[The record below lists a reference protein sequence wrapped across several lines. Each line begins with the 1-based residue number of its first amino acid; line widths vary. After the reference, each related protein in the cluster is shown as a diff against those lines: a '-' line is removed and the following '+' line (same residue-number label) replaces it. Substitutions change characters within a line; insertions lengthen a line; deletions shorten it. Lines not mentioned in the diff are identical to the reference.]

1 MQTCIFLTHSLLTKT
16 CFLLIQSLMMTL
28 SLYLPHP
35 YLGLLPC
42 SIVSLSLWC
51 REQLQTVLA
60 ASPLNQAQDPVK
72 RTTKIQL
79 QVKKKALLHL
89 YCWIFK
95 WGIFC
100 CIFKWGI
107 FLRSPLHLF
116 VGWFEIWHYPHVEHR
131 HSHLPPDMSYTLSLS
146 PCRVNQQEKWLKT

>member
-1 MQTCIFLTHSLLTKT
+1 MQTCIFNPFFAEKT
-16 CFLLIQSLMMTL
+16 CFLLTWSLMTTF
-28 SLYLPHP
+28 SLNLPHP
-35 YLGLLPC
+35 YLWLLPC

-60 ASPLNQAQDPVK
+60 ASLLNQAQDPVK

-79 QVKKKALLHL
+79 QVKQKALLHL
-89 YCWIFK
+89 YCW
-95 WGIFC
+95 
-100 CIFKWGI
+100 IFKWGI

-116 VGWFEIWHYPHVEHR
+116 VGWFEIWHYLHVEHR
-131 HSHLPPDMSYTLSLS
+131 HSHPPPEMSYTPSPS